1 MQILIYFIFRDHVIR
16 YLLLPIPPQ
25 QNQVLVDLQPGTTMA
40 IAMMK
45 TTMKNVDGTGKTV
58 VGLMLIQHIVL
69 LVNAWIHK
77 EDHLK
82 NLVDHPTGSMMV
94 IVMMKTTMKH
104 VVGMGRIAVETI

>member
-1 MQILIYFIFRDHVIR
+1 MIR

-25 QNQVLVDLQPGTTMA
+25 QNQVLVVLLNGLM
-40 IAMMK
+40 IISVMMK
-45 TTMKNVDGTGKTV
+45 TIMKNVVGMGMIV
-58 VGLMLIQHIVL
+58 VEPMLIQHIVL

-82 NLVDHPTGSMMV
+82 NLVDHLTGSMMV

-104 VVGMGRIAVETI
+104 VVGMGRIAVGTM